1 MKKLLTFCL
10 MGMMA
15 MTALAQSAELFT
27 PYKATKLR
35 LPSVPLIVSDPYF
48 SVWSP
53 YDRLTDG
60 TTRHWTNDEK
70 PMDGFLRVDGKT
82 YRWMGANRAFLESI
96 IPMADEQAWEGD
108 YTRKQQQGLAW
119 TKPDFKAEGWQRGKA
134 AWGSP
139 DLSFVRTR
147 WSDLNSDL

>member
-10 MGMMA
+10 IGMMA
-15 MTALAQSAELFT
+15 MTAMAQSAELFT
-27 PYKATKLR
+27 PYKTTKLR

-60 TTRHWTNDEK
+60 TTRHWTSDEK

-82 YRWMGANRAFLESI
+82 YRWMGANRAFLEAI
-96 IPMADEQAWEGD
+96 IPMAG
-108 YTRKQQQGLAW
+108 R
-119 TKPDFKAEGWQRGKA
+119 
-134 AWGSP
+134 
-139 DLSFVRTR
+139 
-147 WSDLNSDL
+147 